1 MFQLIENEEQLFQGI
16 DLLNSQPRVSFD
28 LEFDRDRHTYGFDL
42 CLVQVGFKDECL
54 IVDPL
59 AVENLQPLFDLFE
72 NPAIQKLVHC
82 PGEDLRLL
90 HHLGCYPQNIAD
102 TEVIAKLL
110 NYEQTSL
117 AKLLEIKCGIFLNK
131 KQQQSNWHLRPL
143 HEDQLKYA
151 ADDVLYLPRLYD
163 ILYAEAE
170 QKGLTGWVEE
180 EQHWLQTVKY
190 TLEKKTDFL
199 KPGDKKNLSPWHAFV
214 LNELFVLRDRI
225 GEKKNKPAYMIMP
238 EDSVRSLAEGS
249 PEFHLQNLHG
259 LHPSLRHGSAAAEL
273 KESILRIFST
283 ANKNGLSRKAARQ
296 FFSDVERE
304 QFQVQKNRQKWLK
317 DQFWAPIQ
325 GRMADQLG
333 SFAARYII
341 SNAWITK
348 WMNGELF
355 WSDLQPAY
363 KQELV
368 KSYASDLKLNIG
380 EIEAYE
386 QEFTQI
392 ASE

>member
-1 MFQLIENEEQLFQGI
+1 MFHLIENEGQFSEGI
-16 DLLNSQPRVSFD
+16 NALWHYPRVSFD

-42 CLVQVGFKDECL
+42 CLVQVGFDDECM
-54 IVDPL
+54 IIDPL
-59 AVENLQPLFDLFE
+59 GVKSLQPLFHFFE
-72 NPAIQKLVHC
+72 DPAIQKLVHC

-117 AKLLEIKCGIFLNK
+117 AKLLEIKCGIILNK

-143 HEDQLKYA
+143 LEEQLKYA
-151 ADDVLYLPRLYD
+151 ADDVLYLPGLYD

-170 QKGLTGWVEE
+170 QKGIAAWVEE
-180 EQHWLQTVKY
+180 EQNWLQTVKY

-214 LNELFVLRDRI
+214 LNEIFVLRDRI

-238 EDSVRSLAEGS
+238 EDSVRALAEGS

-273 KESILRIFST
+273 KESILRIFAT
-283 ANKNGLSRKAARQ
+283 ANKNGLSRKAARP
-296 FFSDVERE
+296 FFSEEERE
-304 QFQVQKNRQKWLK
+304 HYQLQKNRQKWLK
-317 DQFWAPIQ
+317 DFFWAPVQ
-325 GRMADQLG
+325 ERMVEQLG
-333 SFAARYII
+333 PFAARYIL
-341 SNAWITK
+341 SNAWITR
-348 WMNGELF
+348 WMNGELSWNDF
-355 WSDLQPAY
+355 QPAY

-368 KSYASDLKLNIG
+368 KSYAADLKLNFG

-392 ASE
+392 AS

>member
-1 MFQLIENEEQLFQGI
+1 LFQLIENDEQLSRVVKKLEG
-16 DLLNSQPRVSFD
+16 QPRVSFD

-42 CLVQVGFKDECL
+42 CLVQVGFENECL
-54 IVDPL
+54 IIDPL
-59 AVENLQPLFDLFE
+59 AVQSLKPLFDFFE
-72 NPAIQKLVHC
+72 KPAIQKLVHC

-90 HHLGCYPQNIAD
+90 HHLGCYPKNIAD

-117 AKLLEIKCGIFLNK
+117 AKLLELKCGIILNK

-151 ADDVLYLPRLYD
+151 ADDVLYLPGLYD
-163 ILYAEAE
+163 ILYAEAV
-170 QKGLTGWVEE
+170 QKGIEGWVEE

-214 LNELFVLRDRI
+214 LNEIFVLRDRI

-238 EDSVRSLAEGS
+238 EDSVRALAEGS
-249 PEFHLQNLHG
+249 PEFHLQNLQG

-273 KESILRIFST
+273 KDNILAIFST
-283 ANKNGLSRKAARQ
+283 ANKNGLSRRAARQ
-296 FFSDVERE
+296 FFSDEERE
-304 QFQVQKNRQKWLK
+304 QYLLQKNRQKWLK
-317 DQFWAPIQ
+317 DHFWAPIQ
-325 GRMADQLG
+325 QKMAEKLG
-333 SFAARYII
+333 SFAARYIL
-341 SNAWITK
+341 SNGWITK
-348 WMNGELF
+348 WMNGELCWKDF
-355 WSDLQPAY
+355 QPAY

-368 KSYASDLKLNIG
+368 KTYAADLKLNYR